1 MLNYQEERSELLL
14 KVESLE
20 DKIKSMRR
28 QPSIVEEKM
37 NEKLQTKEAILAA
50 IEEKIWK
57 TEVSLKEEM

>member
-1 MLNYQEERSELLL
+1 MLNYQEERAELLL